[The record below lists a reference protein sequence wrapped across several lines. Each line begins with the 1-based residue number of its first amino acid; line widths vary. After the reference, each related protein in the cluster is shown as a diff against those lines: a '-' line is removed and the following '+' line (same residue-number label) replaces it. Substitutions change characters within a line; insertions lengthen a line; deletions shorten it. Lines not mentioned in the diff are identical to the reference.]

1 MDKLTAVLAISTG
14 LLWTLAVEGV
24 TAQTLDETLI
34 KAYSQNPALS
44 AARARLRAV
53 DEEVPQALSNWRP
66 IIGLT
71 GSAGVQRSDSTT
83 TGPAAKVA
91 EVTEPLTA
99 TLSITQNLYRGGRTY
114 ASVEEAESNVNAD
127 RAHLASV
134 EQLVLLGAAIAY
146 ADVVRDQAV
155 LKLNQNNERVI
166 RRQLEATKD
175 RFNVGELTRTDVS
188 QAESRVASARAE
200 RIAAEGKLISS
211 RAAYENSVGETPGE
225 LQSANP
231 LSYLARSLSEAVDRA
246 TARNPNVV
254 RARFLEKAAEHS
266 VQEIAGELL
275 PTITLNGSAQS
286 TEERSTPRSESQT
299 IEVTAQFSMPLYASG
314 SVTSRMRA
322 AKQIVFQRRDE
333 FNQAV
338 RNAVKDVKEAW
349 QAWQTSRAQI
359 NAFGAAVKAAEVALE
374 GVREEANVGSRTPL
388 DVLDAEQELL
398 DARVGLVLAKRDE
411 LVATFELS
419 EAVGELTAEKL
430 GLSVQLYNPETHYK
444 KVRGKW
450 WGLTA
455 GEGK

>member
-1 MDKLTAVLAISTG
+1 MNKFTAVLAITTG
-14 LLWTLAVEGV
+14 VLWTSTEGGV
-24 TAQTLDETLI
+24 TAQTLDETLV
-34 KAYSQNPALS
+34 KAYSHNPTLS

-53 DEEVPQALSNWRP
+53 DEAVPQALSQWRP
-66 IIGLT
+66 TIGLT
-71 GSAGVQRSDSTT
+71 GSAGVRRSDSTT

-114 ASVEEAESNVNAD
+114 ASVEEAESNVNAN
-127 RAHLASV
+127 RAHLASI
-134 EQLVLLGAAIAY
+134 EQLVLLGAATAY

-166 RRQLEATKD
+166 QRQLEATKD

-188 QAESRVASARAE
+188 QAVSRVASARAE
-200 RIAAEGKLISS
+200 RIAAEGELTSS
-211 RAAYENSVGETPGE
+211 KAAYENSVGEAPGK
-225 LQSANP
+225 LQAANP

-246 TARNPNVV
+246 TAQNPDVV
-254 RARFLEKAAEHS
+254 RARFLQMAAEHS
-266 VQEIAGELL
+266 VQKITGELL

-338 RNAVKDVKEAW
+338 RNAVKDAKESW

-359 NAFGAAVKAAEVALE
+359 NAFGAAVKAAEIALE

-411 LVATFELS
+411 LVATYELS
-419 EAVGELTAEKL
+419 EAVGELTAEEL
-430 GLSVQLYNPETHYK
+430 GLSVKLYNPETHYK
-444 KVRGKW
+444 KVRNKW

-455 GEGK
+455 SEGK